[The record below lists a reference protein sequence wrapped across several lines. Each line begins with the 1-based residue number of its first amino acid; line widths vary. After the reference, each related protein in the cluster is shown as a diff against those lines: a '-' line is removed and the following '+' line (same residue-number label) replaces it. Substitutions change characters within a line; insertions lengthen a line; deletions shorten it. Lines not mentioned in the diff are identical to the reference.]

1 MSKKRAFLYMLPL
14 ALTACAHTGGVE
26 IRTVEVAVPAK
37 CPVDPA
43 PEPSTVGND
52 LTGNAA
58 HDLVIVTQSALELR
72 IWGRSLRAALEACG
86 E

>member
-1 MSKKRAFLYMLPL
+1 MKVKPL
-14 ALTACAHTGGVE
+14 LLAMFALTACTHTGGVRVE
-26 IRTVEVAVPAK
+26 RVEVPVPAK
-37 CPVDPA
+37 CPADPA
-43 PEPSTVGND
+43 PEPELVGNQ

-72 IWGRSLRAALEACG
+72 IWGRGLRAALEACG

>member
-1 MSKKRAFLYMLPL
+1 MKRLAIASLF
-14 ALTACAHTGGVE
+14 ALTACTHTGGVE
-26 IRTVEVAVPAK
+26 VRTVEVAVPAP
-37 CPVDPA
+37 CPADPA
-43 PEPSTVGND
+43 PEPELVGNQ

-72 IWGRSLRAALEACG
+72 IWGRGLRAALEACG

>member
-1 MSKKRAFLYMLPL
+1 MKPL
-14 ALTACAHTGGVE
+14 FCIALLSLTACTHTGGVE
-26 IRTVEVAVPAK
+26 IRTVEVPAPAK
-37 CPVDPA
+37 CPASDA
-43 PEPSTVGND
+43 PEPELVGNQ

-72 IWGRSLRAALEACG
+72 IWGRGLRAALEACG